1 MSDKMS
7 GSESA
12 RIGFVGLGNMGAPM
26 AGHLARAG
34 HGLVLYDARRA
45 AAEALASE
53 TVQVAES
60 PRALG
65 AACGVVIT
73 MLPDS
78 EVVRA
83 VVLGAG
89 GDDGLVHGLA
99 SGATV
104 IDMSSSA
111 PAATRDLGQ
120 VLVARGMA
128 LVDAPVSG
136 GVPRA
141 KDGTLTIMAG
151 GASDVLDRVE
161 PLLSPMG
168 TVRRTGPLGSGHAA
182 KALNNYVNAAGFIAV
197 CEALI
202 VAKHFGVDPQVLNAV
217 LKTSTGRNNT
227 TDNKVEQFMLNRAF
241 DSGFALALM
250 RKDVGI
256 ARDLAAGLELDA
268 SWVEGCAALLDAASE
283 ALGPEADYTEAFA
296 YLERRLGGEG
306 GEMPQD

>member
-1 MSDKMS
+1 MS
-7 GSESA
+7 GLETA
-12 RIGFVGLGNMGAPM
+12 CIGFVGLGNMGAPM

-34 HGLVLYDARRA
+34 HDLVLYDTRRA
-45 AAEALASE
+45 AAEALTGESAR
-53 TVQVAES
+53 VAETL
-60 PRALG
+60 RDLG
-65 AACGVVIT
+65 GRCGVVIT

-83 VVLGAG
+83 VVLGEETG
-89 GDDGLVHGLA
+89 DGLVHGLTR
-99 SGATV
+99 GAVV

-111 PAATRDLGQ
+111 PTATRELGQ
-120 VLVARGMA
+120 ALAARGIE

-151 GASDVLDRVE
+151 GAAETLDRVE
-161 PLLSPMG
+161 PLLSCMG

-182 KALNNYVNAAGFIAV
+182 KALNNYVNAAGFMAV

-202 VAKHFGVDPQVLNAV
+202 VARRFGVDPGVLNAV

-256 ARDLAAGLELDA
+256 ARDLAAGLELEA
-268 SWVEGCAALLDAASE
+268 SWLQGCAALLEEASE

-296 YLERRLGGEG
+296 YLERRLGGAEG
-306 GEMPQD
+306 PKTQD